1 MKTADPELMRA
12 INRFHV
18 MDAIR
23 RSGPISRVE
32 ICEQTELSPTTV
44 SAITAAL
51 LDDGLITASPVA
63 PAADQPRGRPR
74 VMLSLNPQAAA
85 VCGAKLAPNQITIA
99 VTNFQADLLAGLSL
113 PIRVDRQPVPVILD
127 IVEDGVRRCVD
138 DAGLALADLS
148 GLCIGLPG
156 VIERATGI
164 CRQSPL
170 FRERDHDFGADLQ
183 ARLQLPATIDA
194 DVNLIT
200 QAEHWFGHGRGLNDF
215 LVVSVE
221 HVIGLGIIH
230 GGELFRGAGGLSPD
244 LGDLV
249 VWPGATP
256 GRLSATASTT
266 AIAAAAAQLVDD
278 AALRGSRGLERA
290 VQLARD
296 GGATAPV
303 FALAGQ
309 ALGVA
314 IANLITLFAPPR
326 VILTGSGL
334 QAGDLL
340 LGPLRQALRDALP
353 VALADVAEVVV
364 HETDDALWA
373 RGAAALSL
381 RDLYGAP
388 WNTTGPVKK
397 SRNGGSDDG

>member
-138 DAGLALADLS
+138 DAGLTLADLS

-256 GRLSATASTT
+256 GRLSASASTT

-334 QAGDLL
+334 LAGDLL
-340 LGPLRQALRDALP
+340 LSPLRQALRAALP

>member
-32 ICEQTELSPTTV
+32 ICEATELSPTTV

-63 PAADQPRGRPR
+63 PAPDQPRGRPR
-74 VMLSLNPQAAA
+74 VMLSLNPDAAA

-113 PIRVDRQPVPVILD
+113 PIRVDRQPVSVILD
-127 IVEDGVRRCVD
+127 IVEDGVRRCVE
-138 DAGLALADLS
+138 DAGLAIAGLS

-156 VIERATGI
+156 VIERAAGI

-170 FRERDHDFGADLQ
+170 FRERDHGFGADLE
-183 ARLQLPATIDA
+183 ARLGLPATIDA

-249 VWPGATP
+249 VWPGAKP

-266 AIAAAAAQLVDD
+266 AIVAAAAGLVED
-278 AALRGSRGLERA
+278 AALRGGRGLERA
-290 VQLARD
+290 IQLAGDSADVARI
-296 GGATAPV
+296 
-303 FALAGQ
+303 FEQAGQ

-334 QAGDLL
+334 QAGALL
-340 LGPLRQALRDALP
+340 LAPLHEALRAALP
-353 VALADVAEVVV
+353 ATLADVAEVVV

-397 SRNGGSDDG
+397 TKNGGNEHG

>member
-138 DAGLALADLS
+138 DAGLALTDLS

-266 AIAAAAAQLVDD
+266 AIAAAAAQRVDD

>member
-138 DAGLALADLS
+138 DAGLTLADLS

-170 FRERDHDFGADLQ
+170 FRERDHDFGAELQ

-215 LVVSVE
+215 LVVSIE

-249 VWPGATP
+249 VWPGAKP

-290 VQLARD
+290 IQLAR
-296 GGATAPV
+296 GSGATARI
-303 FALAGQ
+303 FDQAGQ

-397 SRNGGSDDG
+397 SRNGGNDDG

>member
-32 ICEQTELSPTTV
+32 ICEETELSPTTV

-138 DAGLALADLS
+138 DAGLTLADLS
-148 GLCIGLPG
+148 GLCVGLPG

-334 QAGDLL
+334 LAGDLL

-397 SRNGGSDDG
+397 SRNGGSDNG

>member
-18 MDAIR
+18 MDAVR

-32 ICEQTELSPTTV
+32 ICETTELSPTTV

-51 LDDGLITASPVA
+51 LDDGLITASPMA
-63 PAADQPRGRPR
+63 PTPDQPRGRPR
-74 VMLSLNPQAAA
+74 VMLRLNPDAAA

-113 PIRVDRQPVPVILD
+113 PIRVDRQPVSVILD
-127 IVEDGVRRCVD
+127 IVEDGVRRCVE
-138 DAGLALADLS
+138 DAGLGLADLS

-156 VIERATGI
+156 VIERAAGI

-170 FRERDHDFGADLQ
+170 FREREHPFGADLQ
-183 ARLQLPATIDA
+183 ARLNLPATIDA
-194 DVNLIT
+194 DVNLVT

-249 VWPGATP
+249 VWPGAPP

-266 AIAAAAAQLVDD
+266 AIAAAAADLVDD

-290 VQLARD
+290 IQLARED
-296 GGATAPV
+296 AG
-303 FALAGQ
+303 FARIFEQAGQ

-326 VILTGSGL
+326 VIVTGAGL
-334 QAGDLL
+334 QAGELL
-340 LGPLRQALRDALP
+340 LEPLRAAMRAALP
-353 VALADVAEVVV
+353 ASLANVAEVVV

-373 RGAAALSL
+373 RGAAALAL

-397 SRNGGSDDG
+397 NKNGGNEHG